1 MGSLVIFFVYGSD
14 PTLLTSLQ
22 CLLYDKVPNLI
33 LEFLTKLEKLYRGKH
48 ISLFLLESQWQKE
61 KCVII
66 MSNRTV
72 ECHAG
77 MTNDDPTIIIIT
89 EFSVA
94 IASFL
99 FIVLVI
105 AVVLSCCVRRDRNSS
120 AGNKYQSVNQEYR

>member
-1 MGSLVIFFVYGSD
+1 
-14 PTLLTSLQ
+14 
-22 CLLYDKVPNLI
+22 
-33 LEFLTKLEKLYRGKH
+33 
-48 ISLFLLESQWQKE
+48 
-61 KCVII
+61 
-66 MSNRTV
+66 
-72 ECHAG
+72 

>member
-14 PTLLTSLQ
+14 PTLLTALQ
-22 CLLYDKVPNLI
+22 CLLYDKVPDLI
-33 LEFLTKLEKLYRGKH
+33 LEFLTKLENLYRGKH
-48 ISLFLLESQWQKE
+48 ISLFLLESQWQIE
-61 KCVII
+61 KCLII

-77 MTNDDPTIIIIT
+77 MANDDPTIIIIT